1 VFTRC
6 SQGDQGERE
15 REGEGEREREGDRER
30 GGEGEKEKRARRG
43 MHLSICASD
52 EGDVQS
58 LGFSV

>member
-1 VFTRC
+1 MTKVR
-6 SQGDQGERE
+6 GRGKEKERGRE
-15 REGEGEREREGDRER
+15 RETGRE
-30 GGEGEKEKRARRG
+30 GEGEKEKRARRG